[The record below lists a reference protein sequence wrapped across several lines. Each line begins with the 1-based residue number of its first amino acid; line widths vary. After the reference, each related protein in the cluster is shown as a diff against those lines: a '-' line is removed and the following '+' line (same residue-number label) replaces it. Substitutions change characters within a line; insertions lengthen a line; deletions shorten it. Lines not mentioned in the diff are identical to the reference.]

1 MITEHI
7 RGAEMKAAYAVA
19 GACDMFHLDPEYDLG
34 ITGAMK
40 CAHLA
45 EALGIDVQFHA
56 CGPAHRACVAAT
68 RNTHFYELA
77 LTGPNMPNLIAPVY
91 TCGYSD
97 HEADL
102 PADGCMPVPAGPGLG
117 VAYDWAWIEAYAD
130 GRRDW
135 HLR

>member
-1 MITEHI
+1 
-7 RGAEMKAAYAVA
+7 
-19 GACDMFHLDPEYDLG
+19 
-34 ITGAMK
+34 
-40 CAHLA
+40 
-45 EALGIDVQFHA
+45 
-56 CGPAHRACVAAT
+56 VAAT

-117 VAYDWAWIEAYAD
+117 VAYDWAWIEAHAD

-135 HLR
+135 QLR